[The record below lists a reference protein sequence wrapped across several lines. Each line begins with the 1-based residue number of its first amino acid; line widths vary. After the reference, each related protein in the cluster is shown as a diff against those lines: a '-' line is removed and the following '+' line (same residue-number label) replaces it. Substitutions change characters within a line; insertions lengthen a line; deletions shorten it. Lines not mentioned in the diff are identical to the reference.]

1 MAKLSYHFKRLGQ
14 LAGPL
19 AVVHLSNNLTGAV
32 DTAMAGRVDK
42 LTLGATG
49 LGASIFILFSVAGMA
64 SGLGCD
70 ALMSQALGRGETAQ
84 ARRVMWQ
91 GMWVGLSVAAPLVI
105 ALYLLASHLERLGV
119 HEDVAYQ
126 AGRYLYGRAPFVPA
140 HCAAMVLR
148 SYLQAARATRPV
160 LWASVSMNLFNIA
173 ANWLLLW
180 GDAGLVPY
188 GLPAL
193 GLPALGV
200 FGLGLAS
207 GLASVV
213 QLGVLAAGASRLPCD
228 AAVPAASAGEHAQV
242 LGKALWQTH
251 RPLMRRIFVLGV
263 PAGLQMLAEVGV
275 FTLVSIAMGGMG
287 PVVAAAHQTAIILV
301 GLAYSVC
308 VGIGSATS
316 VYVGRA
322 AGTANTQAVRWG
334 GVSGI
339 LWAAIAMTLSALMM
353 WLAPEALV
361 RLLTDDLQVQQPAV
375 RLLRIAGLFQI
386 ADGAQAVATGAL
398 RGLGQ
403 TSWPLIAN
411 VAAYYGLA
419 LPLGLY
425 LAYRQNLGPEGLWWG
440 LCAGLGVVSLA
451 LCLAFW
457 RLSGKPVA
465 PLSVGA

>member
-1 MAKLSYHFKRLGQ
+1 
-14 LAGPL
+14 
-19 AVVHLSNNLTGAV
+19 
-32 DTAMAGRVDK
+32 MAGRVDK

-91 GMWVGLSVAAPLVI
+91 GMWVGGGGHAACRRALSARLRIPLTSGCTRMLPTRQAATCM
-105 ALYLLASHLERLGV
+105 
-119 HEDVAYQ
+119 
-126 AGRYLYGRAPFVPA
+126 AGRSLCRRTA
-140 HCAAMVLR
+140 AAMVLR

-160 LWASVSMNLFNIA
+160 LWSSVSMNLFNIA

-228 AAVPAASAGEHAQV
+228 PAVPAASADEHAEV

>member
-1 MAKLSYHFKRLGQ
+1 MSKLRRHFKALGL

-32 DTAMAGRVDK
+32 DTAMAGRVDR

-49 LGASIFILFSVAGMA
+49 LGASVFVLFSVAGMA
-64 SGLGCD
+64 AGLGCD
-70 ALMSQALGRGETAQ
+70 ALMSQALGRGESAQ

-91 GMWVGLSVAAPLVI
+91 GMWVALSVSVPLVV
-105 ALYLLASHLERLGV
+105 LLWVLAAHLEALGV
-119 HEDVAYQ
+119 HEDVALE
-126 AGRYLYGRAPFVPA
+126 AGRYLCGRAPFIPA

-160 LWASVSMNLFNIA
+160 LWSSVSMNVFNVV

-193 GLPALGV
+193 GLPAFGV
-200 FGLGLAS
+200 LGLGLAS
-207 GLASVV
+207 GLASIV
-213 QLGVLAAGASRLPCD
+213 QLGVLAAGAAALPCENTCAPARVAELD
-228 AAVPAASAGEHAQV
+228 AEPSVP
-242 LGKALWQTH
+242 LWRGH
-251 RPLMRRIFVLGV
+251 WPLMQRILVMGV

-287 PVVAAAHQTAIILV
+287 PVIAAAHQTAIILV
-301 GLAYSVC
+301 GLSFSVC

-322 AGTANTQAVRWG
+322 AGMADAEGVRWG
-334 GVSGI
+334 GVAGI
-339 LWAAIAMTLSALMM
+339 LWALVAMTVSIVGM
-353 WLAPEALV
+353 WCVPELLV
-361 RLLTDDLQVQQPAV
+361 QMLTDDVHVQAPAV
-375 RLLRIAGLFQI
+375 RLLRIAGVFQM

-403 TSWPLIAN
+403 TSWPLVAN
-411 VAAYYGLA
+411 VVAYYGIA

-425 LAYRQNLGPEGLWWG
+425 LAYWLELGPEGLWWG
-440 LCAGLGVVSLA
+440 LCAGLGVVGAA
-451 LCLAFW
+451 LCLTFW
-457 RLSGKPVA
+457 RLSGKAVV
-465 PLSVGA
+465 PLQVQ